1 MLQRRI
7 CPKCGHN
14 HILVISMVPDHVG
27 GTGLEPAK
35 IALVPGKA
43 GLFFNAID
51 DSTQAGSLSAAVCRA
66 CGYTE
71 LYTKDPGSIPIDG
84 EAIYE
89 LVGPE
94 PAGPF
99 R

>member
-1 MLQRRI
+1 VLKRHV
-7 CPKCGHN
+7 CPKCEHN
-14 HILVISMVPDHVG
+14 HILWVSNVPDKDDHGIRPAHIATVFVRTTAILKIDEYTAVG
-27 GTGLEPAK
+27 T
-35 IALVPGKA
+35 
-43 GLFFNAID
+43 
-51 DSTQAGSLSAAVCRA
+51 LSAAVCRA

-71 LYTKDPGSIPIDG
+71 LYTRNPESIPIDG
-84 EAIYE
+84 KSVTE